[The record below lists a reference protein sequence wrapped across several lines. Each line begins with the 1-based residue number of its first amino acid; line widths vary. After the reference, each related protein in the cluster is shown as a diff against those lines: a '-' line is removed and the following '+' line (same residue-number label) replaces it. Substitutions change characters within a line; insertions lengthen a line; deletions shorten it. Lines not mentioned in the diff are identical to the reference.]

1 MKSWNIGD
9 LILTIIV
16 SLIIFYTLDDYYNLL
31 KFDENW
37 CAHTLKLTNKNYTI
51 DKQGSQHGI
60 VFTKF
65 YLCKKYPYIEFKVDI
80 KIPSCGTSHIFLGC
94 LDKTNYSVENLSKR
108 IYFIIN
114 LSFIFLE
121 RFSKLILL
129 GCLVK

>member
-1 MKSWNIGD
+1 M
-9 LILTIIV
+9 
-16 SLIIFYTLDDYYNLL
+16 L

-65 YLCKKYPYIEFKVDI
+65 YLCKKYPFIEFKVDI

-94 LDKTNYSVENLSKR
+94 LDKTNYSIENLSKLD
-108 IYFIIN
+108 Y
-114 LSFIFLE
+114 
-121 RFSKLILL
+121 LILINFQL
-129 GCLVK
+129 PRFGKILQARIIGMSGQIS